1 MEPIPETRYAHAL
14 DGAQVAY
21 QVVGSNP
28 ILMLSFNAL
37 MSIDVM
43 WEEPRFVRFLHRLSS
58 FSRHVWFDP
67 RGTGSSASLRG
78 DEGSAIES
86 ATDDM
91 VTVLDALGEE
101 RAIVLG
107 LTPPPALLFA
117 ATYPARTAALVLL
130 EPSARFRSDDG
141 YTGLDSREVDRML
154 AMLEREWGTGVFA
167 RLSGWAGDERAQRWF
182 AKAER
187 LMYTP
192 REAAAVFRWVYD
204 VDLRSVLPTI
214 SVPTLVVARHQR
226 HQSSLSQS
234 RYVAEHI
241 TGAKYVELPAGDHL
255 VEALDPIEEF
265 VTGRLAAVADDRA
278 LATILFTD
286 IVDSTGQAVAM
297 GIGAGG
303 VVSTSM
309 TRWCVAS

>member
-1 MEPIPETRYAHAL
+1 MQAVDLEHPACFGRRRRRRCEGQRRRCRRSPAIGRGLADLGSSDPRPALVFSCRAHKTYGEEVSDVEPIPETRYAHAL

-43 WEEPRFVRFLHRLSS
+43 WEDPRFVRFLDRLSS

-67 RGTGSSASLRG
+67 RGTGSSASSRG
-78 DEGSAIES
+78 DEGGVIES

-117 ATYPARTAALVLL
+117 ATYPARTAARVLL

-141 YTGLDSREVDRML
+141 YTGLDSREVERML

-167 RLSGWAGDERAQRWF
+167 RLSGW
-182 AKAER
+182 
-187 LMYTP
+187 
-192 REAAAVFRWVYD
+192 
-204 VDLRSVLPTI
+204 
-214 SVPTLVVARHQR
+214 
-226 HQSSLSQS
+226 
-234 RYVAEHI
+234 
-241 TGAKYVELPAGDHL
+241 
-255 VEALDPIEEF
+255 
-265 VTGRLAAVADDRA
+265 GR
-278 LATILFTD
+278 
-286 IVDSTGQAVAM
+286 
-297 GIGAGG
+297 
-303 VVSTSM
+303 
-309 TRWCVAS
+309 